1 VAEAAA
7 APRVYRVGGVG
18 IGSEVPVAENV
29 LTCPSCRL
37 AVSDDARFCPNCGA
51 RLDTTTGDA
60 PDARATEPSEP
71 GSIAYNQPEPRLFGV
86 LLPVP
91 TFVLACIVLAG
102 ALFSFIAGSVVLGVM
117 LLAFAAALFLL
128 FYGAAERNP
137 ESGIARAAVDGVER
151 VTSWW
156 RFSRQSA
163 SAWGGAGRRVVQLKQ
178 ELRPLRAERK
188 EALLALGVATYERD
202 EDRVASLRARL
213 GELDEAIT
221 ERERES
227 AEAVARARLRVEDER
242 VAVQPTEHIPPG
254 RPAEPDAPTAE
265 AAVPEPS
272 ETHPAE
278 PVEPVEDVDEEQRK
292 AS

>member
-1 VAEAAA
+1 
-7 APRVYRVGGVG
+7 
-18 IGSEVPVAENV
+18 VAENV
-29 LTCPSCRL
+29 STCPSCRL
-37 AVSDDARFCPNCGA
+37 AVSDDARFCPNCGT
-51 RLDTTTGDA
+51 RLDAPTADEDA
-60 PDARATEPSEP
+60 GQPSDP
-71 GSIAYNQPEPRLFGV
+71 GSIAYSQPEPRLFGV

-91 TFVLACIVLAG
+91 TFVLACVVLAG
-102 ALFSFIAGSVVLGVM
+102 AIFSFIAGSVVLGVM

-151 VTSWW
+151 VTGWW

-188 EALLALGVATYERD
+188 EALFALGVATHERD
-202 EDRVASLRARL
+202 EERVASLQARL
-213 GELDEAIT
+213 GELDESIA

-227 AEAVARARLRVEDER
+227 AEAVARARHRVDDER
-242 VAVQPTEHIPPG
+242 VAVQPTEQIPPEQPEPDG
-254 RPAEPDAPTAE
+254 PTVEAAEP
-265 AAVPEPS
+265 PEPS

-278 PVEPVEDVDEEQRK
+278 PVADVDEEERK

>member
-1 VAEAAA
+1 M
-7 APRVYRVGGVG
+7 P
-18 IGSEVPVAENV
+18 
-29 LTCPSCRL
+29 TCPSCRL
-37 AVSDDARFCPNCGA
+37 AVSPDARFCPNCGA
-51 RLDTTTGDA
+51 RLEAEPGG
-60 PDARATEPSEP
+60 EPSEP
-71 GSIAYNQPEPRLFGV
+71 GSIAYTKPEPKLFGV

-102 ALFSFIAGSVVLGVM
+102 ALVSFISGNVVLGVV

-137 ESGIARAAVDGVER
+137 ESGIARGAVGTVER
-151 VTSWW
+151 VRGWW

-163 SAWGGAGRRVVQLKQ
+163 SAWSGAGRRVMQLKQ

-188 EALLALGVATYERD
+188 EVQLVLGQAAYEQD
-202 EDRVASLRARL
+202 EAKVASLRARIA
-213 GELDEAIT
+213 ELDDAIG

-227 AEAVARARLRVEDER
+227 AEAFARARHRVDDER
-242 VAVQPTEHIPPG
+242 LAVQPTELLPPDQ
-254 RPAEPDAPTAE
+254 PQPEELEPDELQPDEPTAE
-265 AAVPEPS
+265 AATDEPQEPS

-278 PVEPVEDVDEEQRK
+278 PVEGVDEEERK